1 MKNVYKFWLVFIF
14 LTTSCTNKN
23 KSVLESD
30 VQIIPINLSDSK
42 SLNKSFSNSID
53 NFSYLELK
61 TKSEDYIAE
70 ITKVEQFENNY
81 YVLDSKKSNLF
92 VFDNSGNMIRKIGQR
107 GNGPGEYKDII
118 SFAINREKKSISIL
132 SRNTIKILEYD
143 LKGKFIQDLSFSSF
157 FPKKMNLINNEYYAL
172 YTDYSNDSFKDLVYV
187 DLFGKIVR
195 EDFSYPKD
203 IFEMSFDFTGDISK
217 IGNRFLYSRSTG
229 SEIYEIDNKL
239 NIKYIYKFD
248 LGSKAWKDE
257 DKFELERF
265 NAELSKLEM
274 SFLGNNFFIN
284 QNVLFFNYTEGSKL
298 KQGFYNI
305 DTKIL
310 LTSDSFKKDGLLRLF
325 NNNVGIDK
333 SGRNIIAYT
342 PEYYAEI
349 SNYYNDLNNSLSKL
363 DSELFNNFQ
372 NADENSNQYLL
383 FFNLTFE

>member
-1 MKNVYKFWLVFIF
+1 MKNIYKFWLVFIF
-14 LTTSCTNKN
+14 LATSCTNKN
-23 KSVLESD
+23 KSVLEGD
-30 VQIIPINLSDSK
+30 AQMIPINLSNSK
-42 SLNKSFSNSID
+42 ILNKSFSNSIG

-61 TKSEDYIAE
+61 TKNEDYIAE
-70 ITKVEQFENNY
+70 INKVEHFENNY

-143 LKGKFIQDLSFSSF
+143 LKGKFLQDFSYSSF

-172 YTDYSNDSFKDLVYV
+172 YTDNSNDSFNDLVYV
-187 DLFGKIVR
+187 DLSGKIVK

-239 NIKYIYKFD
+239 NVEYIYKFN
-248 LGSKAWKDE
+248 LGSKSWKDS

-284 QNVLFFNYTEGSKL
+284 KNVLFFDYTDGNKL
-298 KQGFYNI
+298 KKGFYNI
-305 DTKIL
+305 ESNNL
-310 LTSDSFKKDGLLRLF
+310 YTSDSFIKDGLLRIF
-325 NNNVGIDK
+325 NNYVGIDK

-342 PEYYAEI
+342 PEYYVEI
-349 SNYYNDLNNSLSKL
+349 SNYFEGLNEELSKL
-363 DSELFNNFQ
+363 DNELFNTFK

-383 FFNLTFE
+383 FFKLTIE